1 MDERKFDVQ
10 SVCDCCH
17 PLCPSSVWTHYDCVP
32 ENGITLRLD
41 EDVKKLKPP
50 PAFDVLLDPLEDGGL
65 RVQVVDGDVEEAL
78 DLARVQVHRDYVVC
92 PGHLVNSYQFCF
104 GFSCLWLG
112 ILSCWLVW
120 WYVLAGWLVP
130 GIPFDYR
137 EHVGHE
143 LGRDWSARFVLLV
156 LPAQCT

>member
-10 SVCDCCH
+10 SVCDCGH

-41 EDVKKLKPP
+41 EGVNKLKPP

-78 DLARVQVHRDYVVC
+78 DLARVQVHRDYVVR
-92 PGHLVNSYQFCF
+92 PGHLVYSYQSCF
-104 GFSCLWLG
+104 SFSCAWLG
-112 ILSCWLVW
+112 NLSCWLVW
-120 WYVLAGWLVP
+120 WYVL
-130 GIPFDYR
+130 
-137 EHVGHE
+137 VGS
-143 LGRDWSARFVLLV
+143 WNSV
-156 LPAQCT
+156 